1 MKFKR
6 KLALLT
12 SAALIFGSLNVTTAF
27 ANEPGDVDGKDGV
40 TEVDGDLIMKY
51 VLNTAD
57 ASLPADF
64 SVEAANI
71 APGCEDSDHKDVVTA
86 KDAVLVYY
94 NAQHQTPPGP
104 EDEATV
110 QAYAGKVGGKVFS
123 NYRAVWGPTNNGKP
137 KGHATRQEARDEF
150 AANVLDVSIDKLV
163 DYAKKHMPAEPNI
176 SESRKERIES
186 FAGKAYINDLKLF
199 IGPEDEGYNP
209 SDPSANKLWNTDYY
223 INPKVIDY
231 LKAYVVVND
240 ENDSVL
246 NLITTLLGMAGEPFN
261 ADNIDDV
268 IKAADG
274 VKTAD
279 RDTVIDRIKNGGE
292 AIDANPDLGILKGE
306 RMWLR
311 TTFKF
316 AVYDTPNSA
325 LTDGEAKTPTALSD
339 YGTNGADL
347 ANVGGVGAVL
357 NEKYKGDADYRKGAI
372 PGMTVAKWFQE
383 NSSSSDKHSEKQP
396 FADNFA
402 AFVEY
407 AYDLAEVI
415 QKKDSEGNNIGTGRE
430 MFDVLGG
437 DRVEITINSGSMPE
451 GFETIAERNG
461 ILIDDD
467 DYKTLNEAKT
477 ELSPEDQAQL
487 DAIIADY
494 GSIEEF
500 VKNVKYEDIGK
511 IQELKDI
518 LAKMKEIESKQA
530 EIEAIYEKFNKAHDA
545 YDKYLNGEGEDGWGD
560 PTSTFFADFR
570 ELGYD
575 HGTTSGGGGTEPGG
589 GGTEPGGGGST
600 TPGGG
605 GTEPGGGG
613 TEPGG
618 GGSTTPGELPVLNEK
633 VVLGPTD
640 LTTIAEAIM
649 VPDEKTGGQKCNG
662 YTSSDPHY
670 SFVGNSGDAKV
681 EESDIR
687 LSPKVGMLFNLGK
700 PAKIT
705 VTAWSAN
712 SDSSRCPVV
721 IKGKTLDGVKL
732 DEING
737 KTTSGTKEAEAS
749 EFVFQTDEAGYFLV
763 AAVTGAVKVSNI
775 TIEFL

>member
-57 ASLPADF
+57 SSLPADF
-64 SVEAANI
+64 NVEAANI
-71 APGCEDSDHKDVVTA
+71 APEAEDSDHKDVVTA

-94 NAQHQTPPGP
+94 NAQHQTQEPVP
-104 EDEATV
+104 EATV

-150 AANVLDVSIDKLV
+150 AANVLDVSIDELV
-163 DYAKKHMPAEPNI
+163 KYAKEHMPAEPNI
-176 SESRKERIES
+176 SESRKERIEN

-199 IGPEDEGYNP
+199 IGPEDEDYNA
-209 SDPSANKLWNTDYY
+209 SEASANKLWNTDYY
-223 INPKVIDY
+223 INPDVIDY
-231 LKAYVVVND
+231 LEAYVVVNSKD
-240 ENDSVL
+240 DSVL

-261 ADNIDDV
+261 ADNIDTV
-268 IKAADG
+268 VTAAKA
-274 VKTAD
+274 VNTAD
-279 RDTVIDRIKNGGE
+279 RNTVIDRIKNGGE
-292 AIDANPDLGILKGE
+292 AIKENKELGIIAGE
-306 RMWLR
+306 KMWLR

-325 LTDGEAKTPTALSD
+325 LTDGEATTPTALSD
-339 YGTNGADL
+339 YGANGAKL
-347 ANVGGVGAVL
+347 AQAGGAGATDTTR
-357 NEKYKGDADYRKGAI
+357 YKGDADYRKGAI

-383 NSSSSDKHSEKQP
+383 NSSSSEKHSDVQP
-396 FADNFA
+396 FAANFA
-402 AFVEY
+402 AFVQY
-407 AYDLAEVI
+407 AYDLAEAI
-415 QKKDSEGNNIGTGRE
+415 QKADATGRD
-430 MFDVLGG
+430 MFDVFGG

-451 GFETIAERNG
+451 GFETIAEREG
-461 ILIDDD
+461 YPIEPQE
-467 DYKTLNEAKT
+467 YEALEDARK
-477 ELSPEDQAQL
+477 ELDTDLQAQL
-487 DAIIADY
+487 DDIIAGYD
-494 GSIEEF
+494 SIEDF
-500 VKNVKYEDIGK
+500 IKNVKYEDIGK
-511 IQELKDI
+511 IQDLQNI
-518 LAKMKEIESKQA
+518 VSKMKDLQDKQA
-530 EIEAIYEKFNKAHDA
+530 VIEPIYEKFNKAHDA
-545 YDKYLNGEGEDGWGD
+545 YDTYLDSEWGD

-575 HGTTSGGGGTEPGG
+575 HGTTSGGGGSTTPGG
-589 GGTEPGGGGST
+589 GGSTEPGGGGST

-605 GTEPGGGG
+605 E

-640 LTTIAEAIM
+640 LTKIVELIM
-649 VPDEKTGGQKCNG
+649 VPDTEKGGEKSNG
-662 YTSSDPHY
+662 YTSKDSRF
-670 SFVGNSGDAKV
+670 SFVGNSSDAAIDGEK
-681 EESDIR
+681 DIR
-687 LSPKVGMLFNLGK
+687 LSKKVGMLFNLGK

-705 VTAWSAN
+705 VKAWSASGKDGN
-712 SDSSRCPVV
+712 RYPVV
-721 IKGKTLDGVKL
+721 IKGKTLDGEQIIDV
-732 DEING
+732 NG
-737 KTTSGTKEAEAS
+737 KTTSGTSAEEAS
-749 EFVFQTDEAGYFLV
+749 DFVFQTDGAGYYLV
-763 AAVTGAVKVSNI
+763 AAAGSAVKVSDI